1 MPRTNNTYTWGVIE
15 LNDLDY
21 SVDES
26 GDEEGE
32 EALSCVWP
40 PRDPDDIPDSCVD
53 GSRDIDAPNV
63 SASGGKRGLIERG
76 LVALWGRAVGQG

>member
-53 GSRDIDAPNV
+53 SRDIDAPNV
-63 SASGGKRGLIERG
+63 SASGESED
-76 LVALWGRAVGQG
+76 